1 MKKVMTEP
9 DGARRAKSQPV
20 RAKGVVSV
28 SVVVPV
34 YNSKRYLRKCLDSLA
49 GQTQKDIEVICVD
62 DGSTDGSSDIL
73 QKYAKKDDRFK
84 FVRQENQGPSVARN
98 TGISLAKGDYLYFVD
113 SDDWLERD
121 ALERLVSLAD
131 SQQFDHIA
139 FSAQAFCDKDYEN
152 GALLNSYAIAPELA
166 LKPMSGV
173 DLAYLLLENH
183 SYFSVVW
190 AHFLR
195 MSVVRRSA
203 LSFPPGLLHEDEYF
217 VPISL
222 VAAGRSVA
230 LADMLY
236 HRRMRRDSIM
246 TTPGM
251 ERVRMQNCMELAKM
265 LKDADDTR
273 FAADSRERQFLNRRA
288 KSLENSA
295 VKYSEAL
302 PLDSLSPAEVNS
314 IMAIYRRIRSENQ
327 EKRIAAEKK
336 EAAEITALREKL
348 SDAEAKR
355 AAAEAK
361 VEAVN
366 AKLARRDEWLAAEK
380 KNTERAEAK
389 LAAEKAKIEA
399 LNAKLARRDEWLATE
414 KKNAERAE
422 AKRAAA
428 EAKVEAV
435 NAKLAR
441 RDEWLATEKKNTE
454 RAEAKRAAAE
464 AKVEAVNAKLA
475 RRDEWLAAEKK
486 NTERAEAKRAAAEA
500 KVEAVNAKLARRDE
514 WLAAEKKNTERAEA
528 KLAAEKAKVEA
539 ANAKIARRDE
549 WLSAT
554 KAKSAKLQ
562 TQLEAMKRRAADLA
576 AANHSKDVELARL
589 RKEAAR
595 LAKVESVVFARSST
609 SRK

>member
-1 MKKVMTEP
+1 MTANPQIAEP
-9 DGARRAKSQPV
+9 DGTRYAAQTPPA
-20 RAKGVVSV
+20 RAKGAVSV

-34 YNSKRYLRKCLDSLA
+34 YNSKRYLRECLDSIA
-49 GQTQKDIEVICVD
+49 KQTQKDIEVICVD
-62 DGSTDGSSDIL
+62 DGSTDGSPDIL
-73 QKYAKKDDRFK
+73 KKFAKKDARFK
-84 FVRQENQGPSVARN
+84 VVRQKNQGPSVARN
-98 TGISLAKGDYLYFVD
+98 TGIALAKGEYLYFVD
-113 SDDWLERD
+113 SDDWLEHD

-131 SQQFDHIA
+131 SKQLDHIV
-139 FSAQAFCDKDYEN
+139 FSAEAFCDKDYEN
-152 GALLNSYAIAPELA
+152 GARPNTFGIPKAYAIPEKLA

-173 DLAYLLLENH
+173 DLAYLLLENQ
-183 SYFSVVW
+183 SYYAVVW

-195 MSVVRRSA
+195 LAVVRRSA
-203 LSFPPGLLHEDEYF
+203 LSFPSGLLHEDEYF
-217 VPISL
+217 TPISL
-222 VAAGRSVA
+222 VVSEHAVA
-230 LADMLY
+230 LSDMLY

-246 TTPGM
+246 TTQGT
-251 ERVRMQNCMELAKM
+251 EHVRMQNCMELARK
-265 LKDADDTR
+265 LKEADGFG
-273 FAADSRERQFLNRRA
+273 FAADSRERQFLIRRA
-288 KSLENSA
+288 KSIENWA

-348 SDAEAKR
+348 SAEEAKRAAAEAKVEAVNAKLVRRDEWLATAKKNAERAEAKRAAAEAKVEAVNAKLARRDEWLATAKKNAERAEAKR

-366 AKLARRDEWLAAEK
+366 AKLARRDEWLAA
-380 KNTERAEAK
+380 
-389 LAAEKAKIEA
+389 
-399 LNAKLARRDEWLATE
+399 E

-441 RDEWLATEKKNTE
+441 RDEWLAT
-454 RAEAKRAAAE
+454 
-464 AKVEAVNAKLA
+464 
-475 RRDEWLAAEKK
+475 
-486 NTERAEAKRAAAEA
+486 
-500 KVEAVNAKLARRDE
+500 
-514 WLAAEKKNTERAEA
+514 EKKNTERAEA